1 MFKENQNN
9 FFISIGEVD
18 KSTLFG
24 FSFVLSY
31 MLISSHISP
40 NTEGSEV

>member
-24 FSFVLSY
+24 FSFVLNY
-31 MLISSHISP
+31 MVISSYISP
-40 NTEGSEV
+40 NMEGLEV